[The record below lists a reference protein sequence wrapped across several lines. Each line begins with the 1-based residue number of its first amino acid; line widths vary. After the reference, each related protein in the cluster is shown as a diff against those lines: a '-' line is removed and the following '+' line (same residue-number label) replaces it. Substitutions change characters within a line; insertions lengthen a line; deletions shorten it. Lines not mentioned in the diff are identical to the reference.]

1 MLQSSNSM
9 TPKTVILSISEE
21 RAGQRI
27 DNFLISQL
35 KGVPKSRIYRLLR
48 KGEVRVNK
56 GRIKADYRL
65 QVGDSVRIPPV
76 RMAPPKDAGVP
87 SDQVI
92 KRISES
98 VIYEDDAL
106 MIINKP
112 SGLAVHG
119 GSGLSYGVIEA
130 LRVIYPNAKSLELV
144 HRLDKH
150 TSGCL
155 LIAKK
160 RSVLR
165 QLHELFRHN
174 QIQKRYIALLKGQ
187 WQGGK
192 QQVDAPLLKN
202 TLRSGER
209 MVIVDP
215 EGKSALSFFRP
226 ISVYS
231 DASLVEIEIRSGRT
245 HQIRV
250 HGAHIG
256 FPIAG
261 DEKYGHNGF
270 NQMMKS
276 RGLHRLFL
284 HAKSLEF
291 KLPGADQ
298 SINVVSPMSDAL
310 TTVLHSLEQD
320 GG

>member
-1 MLQSSNSM
+1 MLQSSYTV
-9 TPKTVILSISEE
+9 TPKIVILSICEE

-27 DNFLISQL
+27 DNFLMSQL

-76 RMAPPKDAGVP
+76 RTAPRSHINPPNERVA
-87 SDQVI
+87 SLI
-92 KRISES
+92 RES
-98 VIYEDDAL
+98 TVYEDAAML
-106 MIINKP
+106 IINKP
-112 SGLAVHG
+112 AGLAVHG

-130 LRVIYPNAKSLELV
+130 LRMIYPEAKNLELV

-165 QLHELFRHN
+165 QLHDLFRCN
-174 QIQKRYIALLKGQ
+174 QVQKRYVALLKGR

-192 QQVDAPLLKN
+192 QQVNAPLLKN

-209 MVIVDP
+209 VVRVDP
-215 EGKSALSFFRP
+215 QGKAALSIFRP
-226 ISVYS
+226 IRVFS
-231 DASLVEIEIRSGRT
+231 DASLVEVEILSGRT

-250 HGAHIG
+250 HAASIG
-256 FPIAG
+256 YPIAG

-270 NQMMKS
+270 NQMMKLH
-276 RGLHRLFL
+276 GLHRLFL
-284 HAKSLEF
+284 HAKSL
-291 KLPGADQ
+291 KLTLPEASQ
-298 SINVVSPMSDAL
+298 SINVVSAL
-310 TTVLHSLEQD
+310 GETLTHVLHEL
-320 GG
+320 GKGR